1 MKKNWK
7 WDLSLVFSSPKKAQ
21 AKLEETLVLIS
32 EFSQKYRSRI
42 AKLTREE
49 FAAMEK
55 AYARLVDDS
64 EAIGNYAYLL
74 ASTQENN
81 AKLQRIKEDMLS
93 RLDEANKQ
101 LLFVELE
108 VCALDNETYANLCAS
123 SPNCHFWADV
133 RKFKPYNMSEDKEH
147 IIADYAFHARGW
159 QRLYKE
165 TLAAQVFKYKGEEY
179 SEASILARL
188 NDESM
193 TVRHQVG
200 RIINRTMGKIAPQI
214 TQIYNNLVK
223 HQQVEDKL
231 RGYATP
237 VSNANLING
246 ISDQATQAL
255 TQASREAYAATS
267 HRYYALKAKLLNVK
281 KLSYWD
287 RNAPY
292 AFSNKAYNM
301 EQKWPNPFPDEMP
314 FDWENVWPMI
324 HKIYHEF
331 SEEMGKIADKF
342 IELPLIDV
350 YPEAGKESGCYCQPM
365 PNPYMPYILLNYAD
379 TRNDALAYAHELGH
393 GIHEALMHEGVAL
406 KSEHTNIEAEI
417 ASIFGEALTFDKLYQ
432 QETCKE
438 ARFSML
444 AGSIEGQLNTL
455 IRQIAFHQFEEKAF
469 ALRQKGELSVEQINS
484 IWLETMQESLGSS
497 VDMSQAESAWVYI
510 HHFFDFPFYVYSY
523 AASQCLVNALYQTY
537 KSGEVSNFAEKYV
550 HLLKNPQGEHYSQ
563 LLKADFGLD
572 MEQPSFWHKGL
583 QVIEDK
589 ITELETLSKEIF

>member
-7 WDLSLVFSSPKKAQ
+7 WDLSLVFSSPEKAQ
-21 AKLEETLVLIS
+21 AKLDETLVLVS
-32 EFSQKYRSRI
+32 DFANRYSSRI
-42 AKLTREE
+42 ANLTKKE

-55 AYARLVDDS
+55 TYARLVNDS
-64 EAIGNYAYLL
+64 ETIGNYAYLL
-74 ASTQENN
+74 ASTQENDT
-81 AKLQRIKEDMLS
+81 KLQRIKEDMLS

-108 VCALDNETYANLCAS
+108 VCALDNKTYANLCAS

-133 RKFKPYNMSEDKEH
+133 RKFKPYNLSEDKEH

-165 TLAAQVFKYKGEEY
+165 TLAAQVFKYQGEEY

-214 TQIYNNLVK
+214 TQIYNNLIK

-255 TQASREAYAATS
+255 TQASREAYAATA

-292 AFSNKAYNM
+292 LIADNKKI
-301 EQKWPNPFPDEMP
+301 KWE
-314 FDWENVWPMI
+314 ETWPMI

-342 IELPLIDV
+342 IEQPLIDV

-365 PNPYMPYILLNYAD
+365 PKPYMPYILLNYAD
-379 TRNDALAYAHELGH
+379 TRYDALAYAHELGH
-393 GIHEALMHEGVAL
+393 GIHEALMHEGVTL

-432 QETCKE
+432 QETCNE
-438 ARFSML
+438 VRFSML

-497 VDMSQAESAWVYI
+497 VDMSQADSAWVYI
-510 HHFFDFPFYVYSY
+510 HHLFDFPFYVYSY
-523 AASQCLVNALYQTY
+523 AASQCLVNSLYQTY
-537 KSGEVSNFAEKYV
+537 KSGKVANFAEKYV